1 MNQLEIIAKKY
12 TNNEYSKSDYIDEM
26 YKFHQLLFDY
36 SEFLKNTGV
45 SKIEIFDN
53 DVVMTFRDSNVKMNC
68 IEGDKRIACLDS
80 LNFFSYELE
89 ELNMQYNLI
98 TEDDIIFDIG
108 GNYGWYAMHLAKK
121 FLNSKI
127 ISFEPIPKTY
137 NQFLKN
143 IIYNNISNIEV
154 HNFGLSDKPG
164 SFSFYFDPNLSVNAS
179 LSNVSDSKSA
189 VEIICKVDTLDD
201 FVQKTNTKKIDF
213 IKCDIEGAE
222 LFALKGAINSI
233 VKYRPKLF
241 VEMLRKWTL
250 KFNYHPNDIIEFLKD
265 IGYKCFY
272 INGINLVEISEI
284 TNTTIET
291 NFIFLHEEKHQD
303 LIAQFL

>member
-1 MNQLEIIAKKY
+1 MNQLESIAKKY
-12 TNNEYSKSDYIDEM
+12 SNNEYSKSDYIDEM

-36 SEFLKNTGV
+36 SEFIKNTGI

-53 DVVMTFRDSNVKMNC
+53 DVIMTFRDSNVKMNC

-80 LNFFSYELE
+80 LNFLSYELE

-98 TEDDIIFDIG
+98 SKDDVIFDIG

-121 FLNSKI
+121 FPISKI
-127 ISFEPIPKTY
+127 ISFEPIPKTH

-143 IIYNNISNIEV
+143 INYNNISNIEV

-179 LSNVSDSKSA
+179 LSNVSESKSA

-222 LFALKGAINSI
+222 LFALKGSINSL
-233 VKYRPKLF
+233 VKYQPKLF
-241 VEMLRKWTL
+241 VEMLRKWTF
-250 KFNYHPNDIIEFLKD
+250 KFNYHPNDIIEFLKE
-265 IGYKCFY
+265 IGYRCFF
-272 INGINLVEISEI
+272 INGEKLIEIFEI
-284 TNTTIET
+284 TNSTIET

-303 LIAQFL
+303 SISQFL